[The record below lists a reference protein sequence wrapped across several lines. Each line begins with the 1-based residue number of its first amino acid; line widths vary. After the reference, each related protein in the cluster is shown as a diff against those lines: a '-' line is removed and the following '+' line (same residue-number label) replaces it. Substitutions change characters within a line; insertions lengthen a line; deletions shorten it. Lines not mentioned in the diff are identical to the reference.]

1 MKHLLHYDGGNR
13 VDDKLV
19 AIVLCFQIT
28 VRSTR
33 PDKFSVLHGLP
44 LLRPDLAP
52 NIQSIGFIYHV
63 AQRNDDT
70 GMGILRGGG
79 VVVLIDR
86 DKADVSDTKIL
97 LNIIAGVDGVPP
109 QTGKVFNNY
118 AVYMTGFNIGEHLL
132 EAGTVEVRSR
142 SSVVD
147 VGIVNSDLRVLFQKP
162 GDNQLLCFNGCAA
175 GMGIFYRKTDIDSS
189 AASVIDFRCDNG
201 NRFFSAFSCH
211 T

>member
-1 MKHLLHYDGGNR
+1 MKHLLHHNGGNR

-33 PDKFSVLHGLP
+33 TDKLSVLHGLS

-52 NIQSIGFIYHV
+52 NIQSVGFVYHV
-63 AQRNDDT
+63 AQRDDDT

-86 DKADVSDTKIL
+86 DKADVSDTEIL
-97 LNIIAGVDGVPP
+97 LDIIAGVDGVPS
-109 QTGKVFNNY
+109 QTGKVFDNH
-118 AVYMTGFNIGEHLL
+118 AVCVTGFNIGEHLL

-175 GMGIFYRKTDIDSS
+175 GMRIFYRKTDIDSG

-211 T
+211 A

>member
-1 MKHLLHYDGGNR
+1 
-13 VDDKLV
+13 
-19 AIVLCFQIT
+19 
-28 VRSTR
+28 
-33 PDKFSVLHGLP
+33 
-44 LLRPDLAP
+44 
-52 NIQSIGFIYHV
+52 
-63 AQRNDDT
+63 
-70 GMGILRGGG
+70 MGILRGGG

-109 QTGKVFNNY
+109 QTGKVFDDY

-175 GMGIFYRKTDIDSS
+175 GMGIFYRKTDIDSG